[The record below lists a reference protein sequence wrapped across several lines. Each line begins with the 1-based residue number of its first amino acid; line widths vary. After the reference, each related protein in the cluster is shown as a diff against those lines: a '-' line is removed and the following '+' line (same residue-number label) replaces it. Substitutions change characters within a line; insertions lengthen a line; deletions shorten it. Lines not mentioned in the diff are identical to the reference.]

1 MLLGIIHLLQQQG
14 NNRAE
19 HILGKNNSKI
29 ESYHKGATSAK
40 STYEPSVNDNGCW
53 REHFILVF
61 WVPLRDAGRLTP
73 KTQNQKHLAGSV
85 RRTYDPVSGW

>member
-14 NNRAE
+14 SNRAE
-19 HILGKNNSKI
+19 HIFGKNNSKI

-53 REHFILVF
+53 RVHFILVF
-61 WVPLRDAGRLTP
+61 WTRLGAA
-73 KTQNQKHLAGSV
+73 QGCWE
-85 RRTYDPVSGW
+85 TYL